1 MHVLSCDPRLYQ
13 AIYNLNI
20 LTNKLWLVEKP
31 KLHSR
36 NTEIQNM
43 AVIISRKN
51 CFSHQFYSITLGEND
66 FFNVT
71 ITANATVVKHWL
83 ATTLHNSRRYLY
95 LNCLVVGLGVHWTP
109 GPNDPPVDTLQ
120 LCVGRRCLIF
130 QLAHANR
137 VPSNLRTFL
146 NNPNHNF
153 VGFWNHSD
161 RRKLKQSRF
170 QLEMCTDPL
179 DLRLFFENLAQA
191 SVEEIV
197 QKCLGYQISQPREI
211 GRSRWR
217 DFLLSDDQITYAAV
231 DAFCAFLIGR
241 NFKIRNNDI

>member
-1 MHVLSCDPRLYQ
+1 
-13 AIYNLNI
+13 
-20 LTNKLWLVEKP
+20 
-31 KLHSR
+31 
-36 NTEIQNM
+36 M
-43 AVIISRKN
+43 AVIISRKT

-109 GPNDPPVDTLQ
+109 GPNNPPVDTLQ